1 MVEYS
6 FDEAKALLEKNL
18 KHAVERLTSIEED
31 LVFLRDHIITS
42 EVNIARIFNFDVRR
56 KRQVR
61 FLRQV
66 SIESV

>member
-42 EVNIARIFNFDVRR
+42 EVNIERIFNFDVRR